1 MAWPKIKNIIILIL
15 LGTNLCL
22 LAFAVSRGI
31 GDRQQQEQARAN
43 AISFLQEQGIEM
55 DEELVPKTMELQPQI
70 VRRDAEQECVLAAA
84 LLDGEV
90 SVEARGAEVYRYYNQ
105 NGSVQFHS
113 NGEFSARF
121 SGDGIPVGEME
132 LEEHGRQ
139 LLERLEFRGELLRME
154 QEGENYAL
162 TYREFWK
169 EMPLLN
175 CQATLR
181 YEKGNLVGITAGRR
195 LAGEPEVDNSA
206 QQITVATALMKFYT
220 GMKAPGDVYT
230 QITGITPGYVVSSTL
245 SETMPLV
252 PVWHISTDV
261 GTFQLDITTGT
272 PSRISG
278 S

>member
-43 AISFLQEQGIEM
+43 AISFLQEQGIGVA
-55 DEELVPKTMELQPQI
+55 EELVPKAMELQPQ
-70 VRRDAEQECVLAAA
+70 VVQRDAEQESILAAA

-90 SVEARGAEVYRYYNQ
+90 TVEARGAEVYRYYNE

-113 NGEFSARF
+113 NGEFSAQF
-121 SGDGIPVGEME
+121 SNGGIPAGEAE
-132 LEEHGRQ
+132 LAEHGREI
-139 LLERLEFRGELLRME
+139 LERLEFRGELLRVE
-154 QEGENYAL
+154 EATEACSL
-162 TYREFWK
+162 IYREYWE

-175 CQATLR
+175 CQATLY
-181 YEKGNLVGITAGRR
+181 YENGNLLRITAGRR
-195 LAGEPEVDNSA
+195 LAGEPQPDNSA

-220 GMKAPGDVYT
+220 GMKTPGDVYT
-230 QITGITPGYVVSSTL
+230 EITGITPGYVVSSTL

-261 GTFQLDITTGT
+261 GTFQLDLTTGV
-272 PSRISG
+272 PSRISA

>member
-22 LAFAVSRGI
+22 LAFAVSRGV

-43 AISFLQEQGIEM
+43 VISFLQEQGIEVE
-55 DEELVPKTMELQPQI
+55 EELVPKSMDLQPQV

-121 SGDGIPVGEME
+121 SAGGIPSGEMG

-139 LLERLEFRGELLRME
+139 ILERLEFQGELLRTE
-154 QEGENYAL
+154 QEGANCSLA
-162 TYREFWK
+162 YRVYWEG
-169 EMPLLN
+169 MPLLN
-175 CQATLR
+175 CQAILH
-181 YEKGNLVGITAGRR
+181 YEKGNLVRIAAGRR
-195 LAGEPEVDNSA
+195 LVGEPEPDNSA

-220 GMKAPGDVYT
+220 GMKTPGDVYT

>member
-22 LAFAVSRGI
+22 LAFAVSRGV

-43 AISFLQEQGIEM
+43 VISFLQEQGIEVE
-55 DEELVPKTMELQPQI
+55 EELVPKTMDLQPQ
-70 VRRDAEQECVLAAA
+70 VVQRDAERECVLAAA

-121 SGDGIPVGEME
+121 SAGGIPIGEME

-139 LLERLEFRGELLRME
+139 ILERLEFQGELLRTE
-154 QEGENYAL
+154 QESENCSL
-162 TYREFWK
+162 TYREYW
-169 EMPLLN
+169 EGMPLLN
-175 CQATLR
+175 CQAILR
-181 YEKGNLVGITAGRR
+181 YEKGNLIQITAGRR
-195 LAGEPEVDNSA
+195 LVGEPEPDNSA

-220 GMKAPGDVYT
+220 GMKTPGDVYT
-230 QITGITPGYVVSSTL
+230 RITGVTPGYVVSSTL

-261 GTFQLDITTGT
+261 GTFQLDLTTGA

>member
-22 LAFAVSRGI
+22 LAFAVSRGV

-43 AISFLQEQGIEM
+43 VISFLQEQGIEVE
-55 DEELVPKTMELQPQI
+55 EELVPKTMDLQPQV

-121 SGDGIPVGEME
+121 SADGIPSGEIA
-132 LEEHGRQ
+132 LEEHGRH
-139 LLERLEFRGELLRME
+139 
-154 QEGENYAL
+154 
-162 TYREFWK
+162 
-169 EMPLLN
+169 
-175 CQATLR
+175 
-181 YEKGNLVGITAGRR
+181 YEKGNLIRITAGRR
-195 LAGEPEVDNSA
+195 LVGEPEPDNSA

-220 GMKAPGDVYT
+220 GMKTPGDVYT

>member
-31 GDRQQQEQARAN
+31 GDRKQQEHARAN
-43 AISFLQEQGIEM
+43 AISFLQEQGIEVNE
-55 DEELVPKTMELQPQI
+55 DLVPKTMELQPQL
-70 VRRDAEQECVLAAA
+70 VQRDVEQESVLAAA

-113 NGEFSARF
+113 NGEFSAQF
-121 SGDGIPVGEME
+121 SNDGIPAGEVE
-132 LEEHGRQ
+132 LAEHGREM
-139 LLERLEFRGELLRME
+139 LARLEFQGELLRAE
-154 QEGENYAL
+154 EENDACSL
-162 TYREFWK
+162 TYREYWD

-175 CQATLR
+175 CQATLY
-181 YEKGNLVGITAGRR
+181 YEDGNLMRIAAGRR
-195 LAGEPEVDNSA
+195 LAGEPQADNST
-206 QQITVATALMKFYT
+206 QPITVATALMKFYT

-230 QITGITPGYVVSSTL
+230 EITGITPGYVVNSTL
-245 SETMPLV
+245 SEKMPLV

-261 GTFQLDITTGT
+261 GTFQLDLTTGV
-272 PSRISG
+272 PNRISG